1 MMGRAGGGVPLEG
14 APESLV
20 ECVTGFLAG
29 ARGVLRTR
37 RAQDNAT
44 GSHGAPAKPGAA
56 RPRPHRP
63 AGLG

>member
-29 ARGVLRTR
+29 ARGELRAR
-37 RAQDNAT
+37 RAQDNAAEP
-44 GSHGAPAKPGAA
+44 HGAPAEPNAP
-56 RPRPHRP
+56 RPRPRHP
-63 AGLG
+63 AGR